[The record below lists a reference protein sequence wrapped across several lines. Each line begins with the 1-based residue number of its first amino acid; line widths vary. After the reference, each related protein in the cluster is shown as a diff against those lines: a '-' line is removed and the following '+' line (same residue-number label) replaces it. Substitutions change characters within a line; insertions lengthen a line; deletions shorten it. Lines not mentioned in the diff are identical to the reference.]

1 MQRGAVAR
9 CQSLVSPVNP
19 EPAAVRKAM
28 GGEGVSVEGDVL
40 KSKNRLNFLEIE
52 EVSGAAKSAET
63 PSGVGLR
70 LAQAREGAGYSIAD
84 VAGYLRVRKNYLEA
98 IEAERYDAL
107 PGRTYAIGFV
117 RAYAELLGLD
127 AARLVNEFKAETTAL
142 KGRTELVFPSPPP
155 EGRIPGGAILFVSV
169 LVALLAYGGWYYVS
183 VTEKGVAEL
192 VPAVPERL
200 VALLEGGRAAEPVAT
215 EPVATEEPSARQA
228 VAATARDEEPPLP
241 APATATLPTP
251 ALTRPAVTAP
261 AATVAPV
268 PPRAA
273 DPVLSQATSQ
283 ATPLAAPQAVP
294 QPVPPA
300 ATDIVAA
307 PSLAPAAPAT
317 PAVSAP
323 ASTPASEEEST
334 PEPSSISGTPTNSGP
349 ALAAR
354 EPAASEERVSAPV
367 TAQNSATQNSA
378 TQAPAAAPEPSQTS
392 ASQTSAPQT
401 LASLPAA
408 SAGASGAPEAG
419 PTVGP
424 RIVLNATD
432 EVWLQ
437 IRDGDNAL
445 VTRILR
451 KGDSYRV
458 PNRSGLTLLTGNAGA
473 LEILV
478 DGRPA
483 PTLGPLG
490 AVRRDVALDPQSLL
504 AGASARQ

>member
-1 MQRGAVAR
+1 
-9 CQSLVSPVNP
+9 
-19 EPAAVRKAM
+19 M

-63 PSGVGLR
+63 PNGVGLR

-215 EPVATEEPSARQA
+215 EPVAVEEPSARQA

-251 ALTRPAVTAP
+251 ALTGPAVTAP
-261 AATVAPV
+261 TATVAPV

-273 DPVLSQATSQ
+273 DPVPSQPAPQATRQ
-283 ATPLAAPQAVP
+283 ATPLATPLAAPQAVP
-294 QPVPPA
+294 QPVPQA

-307 PSLAPAAPAT
+307 PSLTPATPAA

-354 EPAASEERVSAPV
+354 EPAASEERVPAPV

-408 SAGASGAPEAG
+408 SAGAGAAPEAG

-478 DGRPA
+478 DGQPA

-490 AVRRDVALDPQSLL
+490 AVRRDVALDPRALL
-504 AGASARQ
+504 AGADARQ

>member
-1 MQRGAVAR
+1 
-9 CQSLVSPVNP
+9 
-19 EPAAVRKAM
+19 M
-28 GGEGVSVEGDVL
+28 GGESVSVEGDVL

-63 PSGVGLR
+63 PNGVGLR

-169 LVALLAYGGWYYVS
+169 LVAPLAYGGWYYVS

-200 VALLEGGRAAEPVAT
+200 VALLEGGRATEPVAT

-241 APATATLPTP
+241 APATATLPPP
-251 ALTRPAVTAP
+251 ALTGAAGTGAAVTAP
-261 AATVAPV
+261 AATVTPV
-268 PPRAA
+268 LPRAA
-273 DPVLSQATSQ
+273 DPVPSQPAPQATPQ

-294 QPVPPA
+294 QPVPQA

-307 PSLAPAAPAT
+307 PSLAPAAPAAPT
-317 PAVSAP
+317 VSAP
-323 ASTPASEEEST
+323 AGAPASEEEST
-334 PEPSSISGTPTNSGP
+334 P
-349 ALAAR
+349 
-354 EPAASEERVSAPV
+354 APV

-408 SAGASGAPEAG
+408 SAGASAAPEAG

>member
-1 MQRGAVAR
+1 M
-9 CQSLVSPVNP
+9 
-19 EPAAVRKAM
+19 
-28 GGEGVSVEGDVL
+28 L

-52 EVSGAAKSAET
+52 EVSGTTAATE
-63 PSGVGLR
+63 PPRGVGSR
-70 LAQAREGAGYSIAD
+70 LAKAREAAGYSLAD
-84 VAGYLRVRKNYLEA
+84 VAGYLRVRRNYLEA

-117 RAYAELLGLD
+117 RGYAELLELD

-192 VPAVPERL
+192 VPAVPDRL
-200 VALLEGGRAAEPVAT
+200 VALLEGGRAAEPAVQ
-215 EPVATEEPSARQA
+215 EEPSARQA
-228 VAATARDEEPPLP
+228 VAAIARDEEPPLP
-241 APATATLPTP
+241 APAASALPVPDVATP
-251 ALTRPAVTAP
+251 APVSSAPVSAVPPPPAAPVP
-261 AATVAPV
+261 AATPSAVTTP
-268 PPRAA
+268 AA
-273 DPVLSQATSQ
+273 T
-283 ATPLAAPQAVP
+283 
-294 QPVPPA
+294 PPA
-300 ATDIVAA
+300 ATPPAVTVVPVAPRQTTSAPAPAAAPAPAPAPAAAA
-307 PSLAPAAPAT
+307 PST
-317 PAVSAP
+317 
-323 ASTPASEEEST
+323 EEERT
-334 PEPSSISGTPTNSGP
+334 PEPSSISGSAGESAP

-354 EPAASEERVSAPV
+354 DTAAREEPEPAPLAP
-367 TAQNSATQNSA
+367 TGAPTG
-378 TQAPAAAPEPSQTS
+378 APATATPPSAVQPSPAPAPTRAA
-392 ASQTSAPQT
+392 APQT
-401 LASLPAA
+401 LASLPG
-408 SAGASGAPEAG
+408 SGSGAAEAG

-437 IRDGDNAL
+437 IREGDNAL

-451 KGDSYRV
+451 KGDTYRV

-478 DGRPA
+478 DGKPA
-483 PTLGPLG
+483 PMLGPLG

-504 AGASARQ
+504 SGADARP

>member
-1 MQRGAVAR
+1 MD
-9 CQSLVSPVNP
+9 
-19 EPAAVRKAM
+19 
-28 GGEGVSVEGDVL
+28 GEGVSVEGDVL

-52 EVSGAAKSAET
+52 EVSGAAKPAET

-251 ALTRPAVTAP
+251 ALTGPAVTTAP

-273 DPVLSQATSQ
+273 DPVPSQATPQ

-294 QPVPPA
+294 QPVPQA

-307 PSLAPAAPAT
+307 PSLAPAAPAAPT
-317 PAVSAP
+317 VSAP
-323 ASTPASEEEST
+323 AGAPASEEEST

-378 TQAPAAAPEPSQTS
+378 TQAPAAAAPEPSQGIASQTS
-392 ASQTSAPQT
+392 APETSAPQT

-408 SAGASGAPEAG
+408 SAGASVAPEAG

>member
-1 MQRGAVAR
+1 
-9 CQSLVSPVNP
+9 
-19 EPAAVRKAM
+19 M
-28 GGEGVSVEGDVL
+28 GGESVSVEGDVL

-63 PSGVGLR
+63 PNGVGLR

-200 VALLEGGRAAEPVAT
+200 VALLEGGRATEPVAT

-241 APATATLPTP
+241 APATATLPPP
-251 ALTRPAVTAP
+251 ALTGAAGTGAAVTAP
-261 AATVAPV
+261 AATVTPV
-268 PPRAA
+268 LPRAA
-273 DPVLSQATSQ
+273 DPVPSQPAPQATPQ

-294 QPVPPA
+294 QPVPQA

-307 PSLAPAAPAT
+307 PSLAPATPAA
-317 PAVSAP
+317 PAVSA
-323 ASTPASEEEST
+323 PASEEEST

-367 TAQNSATQNSA
+367 TAQNSATQ
-378 TQAPAAAPEPSQTS
+378 APAAAPEPSQTS
-392 ASQTSAPQT
+392 APQTSANQT

-408 SAGASGAPEAG
+408 STGASAAPEG
-419 PTVGP
+419 GSTVGP

>member
-1 MQRGAVAR
+1 
-9 CQSLVSPVNP
+9 
-19 EPAAVRKAM
+19 M

-63 PSGVGLR
+63 PNGVGLR

-200 VALLEGGRAAEPVAT
+200 VALLEGGRAAEPAAT

-251 ALTRPAVTAP
+251 ALTGAAGTGAAVTAP
-261 AATVAPV
+261 AATVTPV
-268 PPRAA
+268 LPRAA
-273 DPVLSQATSQ
+273 DPVPSQPAPQATPQ

-294 QPVPPA
+294 QPVPQA

-307 PSLAPAAPAT
+307 PPPAPTAPG
-317 PAVSAP
+317 
-323 ASTPASEEEST
+323 ASEEEST

-354 EPAASEERVSAPV
+354 EPAASEERMPAPV
-367 TAQNSATQNSA
+367 TIQNSAAQNSA
-378 TQAPAAAPEPSQTS
+378 TQAPAAAAPEPSQGT
-392 ASQTSAPQT
+392 ASQTSAPQTSANQT

-408 SAGASGAPEAG
+408 SSGASAASEGG
-419 PTVGP
+419 TTVGP

>member
-1 MQRGAVAR
+1 M
-9 CQSLVSPVNP
+9 
-19 EPAAVRKAM
+19 
-28 GGEGVSVEGDVL
+28 L

-52 EVSGAAKSAET
+52 EMSGAAKSAET

-200 VALLEGGRAAEPVAT
+200 VALLEGGRAAEPAAT

-251 ALTRPAVTAP
+251 ALTGPAVTAP

-268 PPRAA
+268 LPQAA
-273 DPVLSQATSQ
+273 DPVPSQPAPQ

-294 QPVPPA
+294 QPVPQA

-307 PSLAPAAPAT
+307 PPLAPAAPA
-317 PAVSAP
+317 ASA
-323 ASTPASEEEST
+323 PASEEEST

-349 ALAAR
+349 PLAAR

-367 TAQNSATQNSA
+367 TAQNSATQ
-378 TQAPAAAPEPSQTS
+378 APAAAPEPSQTS
-392 ASQTSAPQT
+392 ASQTSASQTSAPETSAPQT

-408 SAGASGAPEAG
+408 SAGASAAPEAG

>member
-1 MQRGAVAR
+1 
-9 CQSLVSPVNP
+9 
-19 EPAAVRKAM
+19 M

-63 PSGVGLR
+63 PNGVGLR

-215 EPVATEEPSARQA
+215 EPVAVEEPSARQA

-251 ALTRPAVTAP
+251 ALTGPAVTAP
-261 AATVAPV
+261 TATVAPV

-273 DPVLSQATSQ
+273 DPVPSQATSQ

-294 QPVPPA
+294 QPVPQA

-354 EPAASEERVSAPV
+354 EPAASEERVPAPV

-378 TQAPAAAPEPSQTS
+378 TQAPAAAAPEPSQGIASQTS
-392 ASQTSAPQT
+392 ASQTSAPETSAPQT

-408 SAGASGAPEAG
+408 STGASAAPEAG